1 MRYCINDMIGIHTKI
16 KSKMQRQKITY
27 QDRWDTNLMQIK
39 SFLLTREDSPAMISM
54 LGVSYLN

>member
-1 MRYCINDMIGIHTKI
+1 MIGIHTKI